1 MKAASA
7 AGPASG
13 PRVTRRPATKAGKST
28 ALMTAAAP
36 LLASEASSQY
46 GYGTANQFET
56 DAELNFA
63 ANAIQTARNT
73 AKKSSIDN
81 RALVRPLTGRLKR

>member
-1 MKAASA
+1 MFI
-7 AGPASG
+7 GMH
-13 PRVTRRPATKAGKST
+13 ATHRG
-28 ALMTAAAP
+28 
-36 LLASEASSQY
+36 
-46 GYGTANQFET
+46 QFET
-56 DAELNFA
+56 DAELNFE